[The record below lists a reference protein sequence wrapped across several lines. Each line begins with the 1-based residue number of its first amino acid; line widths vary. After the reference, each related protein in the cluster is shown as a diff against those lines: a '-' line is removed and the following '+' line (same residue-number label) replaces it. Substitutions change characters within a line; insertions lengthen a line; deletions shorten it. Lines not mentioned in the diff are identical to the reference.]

1 MPETPVFL
9 INIDNPYLPSSYFKA
24 PYEGSFLKD
33 LRTGKYLKFRCRKVS
48 PAVKKDYR
56 IGTGRF
62 YEATFIFRLFFDE
75 YSIADPSVVIR
86 IYLTSKMLQFYRV
99 IFGNFHPT
107 FSNVNYSICIN
118 YCKWYGHCTI
128 PKGHL
133 INTLDKFYQKVL
145 H

>member
-24 PYEGSFLKD
+24 SYEGSFLKD
-33 LRTGKYLKFRCRKVS
+33 LRTGKYLKFRRRKVS
-48 PAVKKDYR
+48 PAVKKDCR

-86 IYLTSKMLQFYRV
+86 IYLTSKMLQFYKISV
-99 IFGNFHPT
+99 IFIRLIFILIT
-107 FSNVNYSICIN
+107 SIIQFV
-118 YCKWYGHCTI
+118 
-128 PKGHL
+128 L
-133 INTLDKFYQKVL
+133 IITNDMGTDTKTTCRLNT
-145 H
+145 